1 MGSYFFWGTAFFVF
15 CTQPWGGYSYLI
27 YCLGEEGT
35 QIRTK
40 HYLSYLFF
48 TLLFPLL
55 QNFQS
60 LAFTRDIASKDL
72 CCIPRDS
79 FEGQVH
85 RGAVQR
91 RSLWTPAIVSAC
103 HSPNM
108 SRDIQSTT
116 LRSLPL
122 AECGEIRQEIRTP
135 ETQAGEPQ
143 RAGNI
148 HWIGGAGGI
157 LKG

>member
-1 MGSYFFWGTAFFVF
+1 MRGRIFLGNRFFA
-15 CTQPWGGYSYLI
+15 PSGYSYLI
-27 YCLGEEGT
+27 YCLGEEGDKSGRNIT
-35 QIRTK
+35 FLIFS
-40 HYLSYLFF
+40 LPFF
-48 TLLFPLL
+48 FPC
-55 QNFQS
+55 FKTS
-60 LAFTRDIASKDL
+60 KGLAFKRDIASKDL

-108 SRDIQSTT
+108 SRNIQSTT

-135 ETQAGEPQ
+135 ETQAGEPE

-148 HWIGGAGGI
+148 H
-157 LKG
+157 